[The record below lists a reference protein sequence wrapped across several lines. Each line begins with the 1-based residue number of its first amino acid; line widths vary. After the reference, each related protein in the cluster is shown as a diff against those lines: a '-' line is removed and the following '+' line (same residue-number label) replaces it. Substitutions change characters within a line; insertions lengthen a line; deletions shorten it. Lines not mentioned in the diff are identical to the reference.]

1 MPIPNSRIPT
11 STNSIHSKQSHHSLW
26 IHAWDKFPYHHMQ
39 VILKQINSII
49 TSHSFKTKEHK
60 QKVLFIGF
68 QLFKNHA
75 NITLQSSALAWNC
88 IERVMTITHIS
99 CNSAYIS
106 TAMFSFCSF
115 FFTQL
120 CLFKDFSTIPYLLP
134 SKVQDTI
141 VTSLESRLDP
151 HWSQSPGMPA
161 SQTERNSLPLPISP
175 SIKQTNKRPGQAS
188 NITWIKAGSWVEL
201 KPRRASIPNS
211 LRIPSNGRLCCWKS
225 KRRCSC
231 KTGWR
236 KVKWQGKQN
245 GSSKS

>member
-11 STNSIHSKQSHHSLW
+11 STSSIHSKQSHHSLW

-88 IERVMTITHIS
+88 IEPVMTITHIS

-120 CLFKDFSTIPYLLP
+120 CLFKDFST
-134 SKVQDTI
+134 KVQDTI

-175 SIKQTNKRPGQAS
+175 SLKQTSKQ
-188 NITWIKAGSWVEL
+188 KAWTS
-201 KPRRASIPNS
+201 
-211 LRIPSNGRLCCWKS
+211 
-225 KRRCSC
+225 
-231 KTGWR
+231 
-236 KVKWQGKQN
+236 
-245 GSSKS
+245 

>member
-1 MPIPNSRIPT
+1 MHMPNSRIPT

-49 TSHSFKTKEHK
+49 TSHTFKTKEHK
-60 QKVLFIGF
+60 QKVLLIGF

-75 NITLQSSALAWNC
+75 NITLQFSASAWNC
-88 IERVMTITHIS
+88 IERVMTITHVS
-99 CNSAYIS
+99 CNSPYIS

-161 SQTERNSLPLPISP
+161 SQTERNSLPLSISP
-175 SIKQTNKRPGQAS
+175 SLKQTNKDQDKLVTLPESRRDPEWSWSRGVPAS
-188 NITWIKAGSWVEL
+188 QTACAYPAMADSAVGS
-201 KPRRASIPNS
+201 PRDAAVA
-211 LRIPSNGRLCCWKS
+211 K
-225 KRRCSC
+225 
-231 KTGWR
+231 
-236 KVKWQGKQN
+236 QDGK
-245 GSSKS
+245 K